1 MNVALAKRRKTLVA
15 EVGLAVEV
23 DDQGHARPEEE
34 VAYVGVAASGDG
46 KARVVEVERDDLR
59 IRPGAGEGRKSAVPA
74 SLSVRHITWRCQ
86 KISGTSPATIMVGG
100 PTRSTSGCVAATA
113 RAEIAALRPM

>member
-1 MNVALAKRRKTLVA
+1 MNVDSAKRRKTLVA

-59 IRPGAGEGRKSAVPA
+59 IRPGAGEGREVAAAGELVRAPHHLPLPEYQRHLACDDQSAARPA
-74 SLSVRHITWRCQ
+74 P
-86 KISGTSPATIMVGG
+86 PAA
-100 PTRSTSGCVAATA
+100 RVAATA